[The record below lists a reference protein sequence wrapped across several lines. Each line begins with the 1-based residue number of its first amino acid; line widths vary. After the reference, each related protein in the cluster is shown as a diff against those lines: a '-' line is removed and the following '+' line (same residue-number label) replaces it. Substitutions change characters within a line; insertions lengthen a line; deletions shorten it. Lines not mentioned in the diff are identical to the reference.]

1 MRPVATVQD
10 VLSAIE
16 LVKCGSDAILA
27 AESLVDLRGSAKLLE
42 SLIAAAQTLQC
53 ELENVEALMEQATEC
68 VGGCRGW

>member
-16 LVKCGSDAILA
+16 LVKCGSDALLA
-27 AESLVDLRGSAKLLE
+27 AETLVDLRGSAKLLE
-42 SLIAAAQTLQC
+42 SLISAAQTLQC
-53 ELENVEALMEQATEC
+53 ELENVEALMEQATEF